1 MENNWK
7 LNDSIPVSLSMEFT
21 TFVVTGT
28 ITGKL
33 PYLRGS
39 FAGNFYLSGILPVLK
54 GSFTGHQRYNT
65 FSGRLPFLSGSIHGL
80 TGEIGSFKG
89 KIPFLEGTF
98 GGKAHAIGN
107 FSGRIPYFEG
117 KFTGLSGSI
126 GSFSG
131 ALPLLLTPSSFTDS
145 HVRTGNFD
153 IILPVLLGT
162 FHGDVIPITF
172 NRKAIVMHLFSHA
185 VSEYKNYNFNSL
197 AHFNGVFLGAN
208 EQGLFPLGGDDDL
221 GIPIQ
226 SLIRTGV
233 MDFVIK
239 SIRNLPKEA
248 WLAYRSAGEMAFGV
262 EEDEHNNYEA
272 ILDEQAIG
280 IAEVRAKLGKGYK
293 GRFYRFTFKNLS
305 GSDFDLES
313 IRVLGQPIKRKVR

>member
-1 MENNWK
+1 MAYAYFSGK
-7 LNDSIPVSLSMEFT
+7 IPLFKGSFMGNLVLS
-21 TFVVTGT
+21 
-28 ITGKL
+28 GKL
-33 PYLRGS
+33 PLIRTSTG
-39 FAGNFYLSGILPVLK
+39 
-54 GSFTGHQRYNT
+54 FTGFQRYNVV
-65 FSGRLPFLSGSIHGL
+65 SGKLPFLLGSLHGK

-89 KIPFLEGTF
+89 KIPFLKTSGF
-98 GGKAHAIGN
+98 NGLAHAIGT
-107 FSGRIPYFEG
+107 FSGRLSYFKGE
-117 KFTGLSGSI
+117 FTGLSGSI

-131 ALPLLLTPSSFTDS
+131 ALPLILTPSSFIDNRN
-145 HVRTGNFD
+145 RTGSFS
-153 IILPVLLGT
+153 IVFPVLLGT
-162 FHGDVIPITF
+162 FHGDIIPVTY

-208 EQGLFPLGGDDDL
+208 EKGLYPLGGDDDL

-226 SLIRTGV
+226 AFIRSGV
-233 MDFVIK
+233 IDFVMK

-248 WLAYRSAGEMAFGV
+248 WVAYRSKGQMEFIV
-262 EEDEHNNYEA
+262 EEDEHNCYRH

-280 IAEVRAKLGKGYK
+280 IAEVRPGGKSLGKGYK
-293 GRFYRFTFKNLS
+293 GRFYRFTFKNLG